1 MSAPISARATS
12 SIPSWWWCSAAS
24 VICGARWSARSRSAS
39 PTSSWS
45 RSPAP
50 CSARSPFWF
59 SSSCSSRSAR
69 AACSHSRGGRW
80 KHDGACAH
88 ALTGSQRDGIFDR
101 GGRGWRSDSAVE
113 PAVAGRFDAAG
124 ADLSGGAVRKIC
136 LLRHSGARDRSD
148 LGLLRHSLARPWR
161 VLRAR
166 RLRDGDVPDAPDRQ
180 PRRLWQ
186 SDLAGFHG
194 VPELSK
200 TALVLARVRYVLVR
214 GADGDPG
221 PGPAGFLFWLAGVSF
236 PRHRRLPLDYHASDD
251 LRAAAGVL

>member
-12 SIPSWWWCSAAS
+12 SIASWWWCSAAS
-24 VICGARWSARSRSAS
+24 AISGARWSAPSRLAS

-45 RSPAP
+45 RWPAP
-50 CSARSPFWF
+50 CSARSPSWC
-59 SSSCSSRSAR
+59 SSSCSSRNAR

-80 KHDGACAH
+80 KHDAARAYPLAGP
-88 ALTGSQRDGIFDR
+88 QRDGISGR
-101 GGRGWRSDSAVE
+101 GGRVRCADPAVE
-113 PAVAGRFDAAG
+113 FAVAGGLDVAG

-136 LLRHSGARDRSD
+136 LLRHPGARDRSD